1 MKASEALEAIENY
14 VVESKILDE
23 RRAIA
28 VTDLARYRDALF
40 ALKNKDVRHVSTIT
54 GIDAGEDIAVIYHL
68 HCGGS
73 LLNLKVMVPKKDPRL
88 RTVTDIFP
96 GAALYEREV
105 MEMLG
110 VTFEGH
116 PDPSRIFLPDDW
128 KEGHPLRKG
137 WKK

>member
-1 MKASEALEAIENY
+1 MKVNEVLEVIKDY
-14 VVESKILDE
+14 IVESKTIDE
-23 RRAIA
+23 RRVTA
-28 VTDLARYRDALF
+28 VADLARYRDALL
-40 ALKNKDVRHVSTIT
+40 ALKNRDVRHVSAIT
-54 GIDAGEDIAVIYHL
+54 GVDLGDNIGVIYHL
-68 HCGGS
+68 HCGEA

-96 GAALYEREV
+96 GAAFYEREE

-110 VTFEGH
+110 ITFEGH

-128 KEGHPLRKG
+128 KEGYPLRKE